1 MDRHGKHRDNVY
13 CAFES
18 WLGGSWE
25 GKGDYTP
32 RVYNGKILS
41 NGIRLD
47 LFSGL
52 EERLEIELVRNLRLE
67 IETISVSL
75 IIFRSPVSLLGE
87 LFFFLF
93 RRRDGE
99 DCFLVLF
106 PRVWK
111 AIISRER
118 D

>member
-87 LFFFLF
+87 LFLF
-93 RRRDGE
+93 YLEGE
-99 DCFLVLF
+99 TGKIVSSYYFQRCG
-106 PRVWK
+106 K
-111 AIISRER
+111 Q
-118 D
+118 